1 MAAINP
7 YCYICGVTN
16 VLPNRITRKEFDMT
30 GKISLHHIALSV
42 RDAQASIEFYS
53 HLGFTEVVVWRADD
67 AALAIH
73 QLMNHEGVTL
83 ELFVHTNNVQEPRI
97 DNAVGNNLEEIGIKH
112 FGMRVDSLDEFR
124 AAINDIGEV
133 TDIVMGRTGF
143 RYFFIK
149 DPDGNWVEVVEDKRD
164 VVPGGAV
171 IDLS

>member
-1 MAAINP
+1 MVN
-7 YCYICGVTN
+7 T
-16 VLPNRITRKEFDMT
+16 LFNRMTRKEFDMT

-53 HLGFTEVVVWRADD
+53 HFGFTEAVVWRADD
-67 AALAIH
+67 ATLAIH
-73 QLMNHEGVTL
+73 QLINHESVML
-83 ELFVHTNNVQEPRI
+83 ELFVYAASVQKPRI
-97 DNAVGNNLEEIGIKH
+97 HNTVGNNLEEIGIKH
-112 FGMRVDSLDEFR
+112 LGMRVDNLDEFR
-124 AAINDIGEV
+124 VAINSIGEV

-143 RYFFIK
+143 RYFFVK